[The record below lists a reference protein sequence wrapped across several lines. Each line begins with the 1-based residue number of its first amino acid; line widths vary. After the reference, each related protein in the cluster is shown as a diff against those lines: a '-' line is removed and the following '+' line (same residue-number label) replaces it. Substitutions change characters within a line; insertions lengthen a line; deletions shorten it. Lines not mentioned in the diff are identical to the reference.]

1 MMVGIWKPL
10 TQFSAALAVAA
21 FIAPMFVVAQ
31 DIEETQAEF
40 IARMAATHGFNR
52 GELEAMFADIEV
64 NERILE
70 SISRPAERVLEWHEY
85 RDIFVTDSRIT
96 AGAAFWD
103 EHRAQ
108 LAAASEAY
116 GVPAEILVAILGVET
131 RFGTRMG
138 VYSVLEALSTLAFSY
153 PRRAN
158 FFRNELEAFLLL
170 TREEVI
176 DPREA
181 LGSYAGAMGAGQF
194 IPTSYRAYAVDGN
207 TDGRRD
213 LWGNWEDIFGSVAN
227 YFKSHGW
234 RTDEPVIVP
243 AMRRGDA
250 SAGTPA
256 NSMDLNDSV
265 GALAQAGYDF
275 ATALPESAPATVL
288 GLEGYDGTE
297 YWVGF
302 HNFFVITR
310 YNRSVMYALAVK
322 QLADAI
328 VAEARRVAAA
338 QTTADSEDEA

>member
-1 MMVGIWKPL
+1 MMVGLRKTFIQL
-10 TQFSAALAVAA
+10 SFMTSTIALSSIVAA
-21 FIAPMFVVAQ
+21 Q
-31 DIEETQAEF
+31 DVDETQTQF
-40 IARMAATHGFNR
+40 IARMTATHGFDR
-52 GELEAMFADIEV
+52 AELEALFDGIEV

-85 RDIFVTDSRIT
+85 RDIFVTDARIT
-96 AGAAFWD
+96 AGAAFWN
-103 EHRAQ
+103 EHREQ
-108 LAAASEAY
+108 LEAASAAY
-116 GVPAEILVAILGVET
+116 GVPTEILVAILGVET

-138 VYSVLEALSTLAFSY
+138 AYGVLEALSTLAFAY
-153 PRRAN
+153 PPRAR

-170 TREEVI
+170 AREERI
-176 DPREA
+176 DARSV

-207 TDGRRD
+207 SDGYRD
-213 LWGNWEDIFGSVAN
+213 LWNDWEDVFGSVAN

-234 RTDEPVIVP
+234 RAGEPVAVP
-243 AMRRGDA
+243 ATRSA
-250 SAGTPA
+250 SGPAPA

-265 GALAQAGYDF
+265 GALTAAGFELAID
-275 ATALPESAPATVL
+275 LPESTPATVL

-302 HNFFVITR
+302 HNFRVITR

-328 VAEARRVAAA
+328 VAEARRVAANDGIEPA
-338 QTTADSEDEA
+338 WDPA